1 MQKRNAE
8 VISPVETGDQGF
20 AFGNHELFGKNSAKT
35 SIARFARCSPK
46 YWGGHVRKDIS
57 MKDLLTPTYMFGSY
71 REVTAEFLLSKGL
84 KALLIDI
91 DNTLAPYEQPD
102 PDDAIRAW
110 FDELHQNGIKTALVS
125 NNHPPRVERFNQ
137 TLGLIAFAD
146 SKKPSRRAL
155 LRAIDAI
162 GARVEETAA
171 LGDQLLTDAYGAK
184 HLGIPAII
192 VPPIRDKKNL
202 FFRFKRWCERPF
214 IRKYARAHGFE
225 EWMTFWKVRERRKRG

>member
-1 MQKRNAE
+1 
-8 VISPVETGDQGF
+8 
-20 AFGNHELFGKNSAKT
+20 
-35 SIARFARCSPK
+35 
-46 YWGGHVRKDIS
+46 